1 VGGKAIEIF
10 MFKKTF
16 AFILT
21 LCLIVLTASGC
32 GSKNKDSESYVQNVT
47 QPAKITTK
55 LKKINMGKWLYNKK
69 NKFFYQIGID
79 YCEKPVDRRYEQL
92 SVFVPEAY
100 MNSSKNSDGTYTCKL
115 NKKAKIK
122 GYSADTAPIV
132 MPVHTPGYASDIAIT
147 ADVAANYKTL
157 LESFSEYTSEG
168 FVYVHAGCRGA
179 YEGAPAGV
187 CDLKAAI
194 RYIRYCDE
202 LIAGDAEKIFVYGTS
217 GGGAQA
223 AILGASGDSTLYN
236 PYLKAIGAVRGVS
249 DSIAGSMDWVP
260 ITSLDTANA
269 EYEWMM
275 GSTREGL
282 SDKDKAV
289 SDSLAKAFAQYINKA
304 DFTDKNGKKLTLKK
318 SEKGIFKAGSYYEY
332 IKGVIEKSLNN
343 YIRDNDFYDITP
355 QEYIDTLNSHKK
367 WINYDKKTN
376 KATITSVE
384 DFTNAC
390 KRADKYPYAFDNPD
404 TQISLFGTG
413 NGQVLHFDKIL
424 ADILTEQNISY
435 AKKYTSD
442 LKKTD
447 SLGYSVE
454 KRLKMYTPLYYLM
467 ESRKGYK
474 KSNVAKY
481 WRIRSGINQSTTS
494 LTTEV
499 NLALALEKYDGVK
512 NVDFETVWE
521 QGHTEAERKGTGA
534 QNFIKWVKKCNKKN

>member
-1 VGGKAIEIF
+1 MLKKA
-10 MFKKTF
+10 F
-16 AFILT
+16 AVILALCFI
-21 LCLIVLTASGC
+21 VMNAAGC
-32 GSKNKDSESYVQNVT
+32 GEKNNETALNIT
-47 QPAKITTK
+47 QPAKISTN
-55 LKKINMGKWLYNKK
+55 LNKINMKKWQYSSK
-69 NKFFYQIGID
+69 NKMFYQIGID
-79 YCEKPVDRRYEQL
+79 YCEKPVDIRYERL

-115 NKKAKIK
+115 NKKARIK
-122 GYSADTAPIV
+122 GYSAYTAPII
-132 MPVHTPGYASDIAIT
+132 MPVYTPAYASDIAIT
-147 ADVAANYKTL
+147 EDVLAYRSTFL
-157 LESFSEYTSEG
+157 DSLTYYTSEG

-187 CDLKAAI
+187 TDLKAAI

-223 AILGASGDSTLYN
+223 AILGASGDSELYN

-260 ITSLDTANA
+260 ITNLDTANA

-289 SDSLAKAFAQYINKA
+289 SDSLSKAFAKYINKA
-304 DFTDKNGKKLTLKK
+304 GFTDKNGNKLTLKK
-318 SEKGIFKAGSYYEY
+318 SEKGIYKAGSYYNY

-343 YIRDNDFYDITP
+343 FLSDNDFYDSSP
-355 QEYIDTLNSHKK
+355 SEYIDSLNADKK
-367 WINYDKKTN
+367 WINYNKKTN
-376 KATITSVE
+376 KATITCVE

-390 KRADKYPYAFDNPD
+390 KKADKYPYAFDNPEVE
-404 TQISLFGTG
+404 IPLFGTG
-413 NGQVLHFDKIL
+413 NDQGLHFDKIL

-435 AKKYTSD
+435 AGEYSSD

-447 SLGYSVE
+447 SFGYSVE
-454 KRLKMYTPLYYLM
+454 KRVDMYTPLYYLM
-467 ESRKGYK
+467 ESRKGFR

-499 NLALALEKYDGVK
+499 NLALALKKYDGVK
-512 NVDFETVWE
+512 NVDFETVWD
-521 QGHTEAERKGTGA
+521 QGHTEAERKGNGM